1 MATISRFGFMR
12 HLRAE
17 PNQYVLHYKAGKLA
31 REGKGLAYWF
41 NPLSAAVAQ
50 LPVED
55 CESTF
60 LLRERSADFQE
71 VSVQVTL
78 TYRVA
83 DPKLAAARVNFSIAL
98 DTGAWKEQ
106 PLERLANL
114 WSQRAQQPT
123 RAYLVTVPVVEAA
136 RGGAE
141 VICNA
146 VDLALRTD
154 GEIQAMGLALVSV
167 RVSSVT
173 PAAEVEKALQTPTR
187 EGIQQ
192 KADEAVFQ
200 RRALAVE
207 KERAIKENELAT
219 EIELARR
226 QEQLIR
232 QQGANKLLAIRE
244 EAGAEKARV
253 ESEIE
258 RKASQAAADAKEV
271 VVRQEGQSLARKI
284 FFDAENLGEAGRL
297 AIYKDASSK
306 VVLGMAA
313 RELAGKLQTIQHLN
327 ITPDLLTQSLKHF
340 FEDQAGK

>member
-1 MATISRFGFMR
+1 MATITRFTFLR
-12 HLRAE
+12 HMRAE
-17 PNQYVLHYKAGKLA
+17 PNQYVLHFKDGRLV

-55 CESTF
+55 CEATF

-78 TYRVA
+78 TYRVS
-83 DPKLAAARVNFSIAL
+83 DPSLAAARVNFSLAL
-98 DTGAWKEQ
+98 DTGVWKEQ

-141 VICNA
+141 VICSA
-146 VDLALRTD
+146 IDAALRTD
-154 GEIQAMGLALVSV
+154 SEIQAMGLALVSV

-173 PAAEVEKALQTPTR
+173 PAADVEKALQTPTR

-232 QQGANKLLAIRE
+232 QQGANKLLGIRE
-244 EAGAEKARV
+244 EASGEQARIEAEIA
-253 ESEIE
+253 
-258 RKASQAAADAKEV
+258 RKALLAASDAKDI
-271 VVRQEGQSLARKI
+271 VVRQEGQSQARRI
-284 FFDAENLGEAGRL
+284 YFEAENEGEAGRL
-297 AIYKDASSK
+297 AVYQGAPQK
-306 VVLGMAA
+306 VVLGLAL
-313 RELAGKLQTIQHLN
+313 REFAQKLQTIQHLN

-340 FEDQAGK
+340 FEEQAGQ